1 MPPRQA
7 IRLAALWELAERW
20 YPDERP
26 AVSSPGRL
34 STSCRD
40 CGPLGREEVWALF
53 LDARHRLISVEP
65 VVAGTLN
72 SARLLPRDVLAP
84 ALRSGAAALIVA
96 HNHPSGGVSP
106 SRADRLVTAS
116 LRDAARLLGLPLL
129 DHLILT
135 ARSHFSFRE
144 VEGWETDGATVAA

>member
-26 AVSSPGRL
+26 PVTTPGTALHLLQGLRTL
-34 STSCRD
+34 S
-40 CGPLGREEVWALF
+40 REEVWALF

-96 HNHPSGGVSP
+96 HNHPSGEVSP